1 MKLSEDLYVLE
12 CFYPK
17 SSTSNPILH
26 TLIENDKLR
35 VEGPNS
41 KYFITYFKEEPE
53 EVKSL
58 VEWVHRTIISEIVDI
73 PLCCSEAWGVIYD
86 DGDYIN
92 SHTHK
97 QGDLVDC
104 STPNYFSFVYY
115 VNVPE
120 GSSPLVFPTSG
131 YELHPKPGQLVVFES
146 RLRHEIPSN
155 GGKGRSIVVG
165 NFISSEPVGTEGHE
179 SFSK

>member
-1 MKLSEDLYVLE
+1 MKLSEDLHVLE
-12 CFYPK
+12 CFYPA
-17 SSTSNPILH
+17 SSTSNPIFH
-26 TLIENDKLR
+26 NLIEENKLR

-41 KYFITYFKEEPE
+41 KYYITYFKEEPD

-58 VEWVHRTIISEIVDI
+58 LEWIHKKICDDIVDI
-73 PLCCSEAWGVIYD
+73 PLVCSEAWGVIYD

-92 SHTHK
+92 AHTHK
-97 QGDLVDC
+97 QGDLIDS

-131 YELHPKPGQLVVFES
+131 YELHPEPGKMVIFES
-146 RLRHEIPSN
+146 RLRHKIPPN
-155 GGKGRSIVVG
+155 GGSGRSIIVG
-165 NFISSEPVGTEGHE
+165 NFIASEPAGTEGH
-179 SFSK
+179 

>member
-1 MKLSEDLYVLE
+1 MKLSEDLNLLE
-12 CFYPK
+12 WSYPF
-17 SSTSNPILH
+17 SNISNPILH
-26 TLIENDKLR
+26 TLIEDNKHR
-35 VEGPNS
+35 IEGPTR
-41 KYFITYFKEEPE
+41 KYYITYFKEEPS

-58 VEWVHRTIISEIVDI
+58 LDWTLNKIITDVVDI
-73 PLCCSEAWGVIYD
+73 PLVCSESWGVIYD

-120 GSSPLVFPTSG
+120 GSSPLIFPTSG
-131 YELHPKPGQLVVFES
+131 HKLYPKSGNMVVFES
-146 RLRHEIPSN
+146 RLRHEIPPN
-155 GGKGRSIVVG
+155 GGKNRSVIVG
-165 NFISSEPVGTEGHE
+165 NFIAAEPAGVEGH
-179 SFSK
+179 